1 MRSQYITVICICKSI
16 QCNNNLQLKKKKLLE
31 THFTIGKMEIKLE
44 KESIYLF
51 SRNPFALKM
60 Q

>member
-16 QCNNNLQLKKKKLLE
+16 QCNNNLQLKKKLLE

-51 SRNPFALKM
+51 PKNPFALKM